1 MAYWNDINGRYEAIS
16 PQDAFAVLKALDS
29 KAVAGNGSYE
39 TNDPSM
45 AHDAIGRLDQN
56 MKVTVNGITY
66 DIKNVHNYDDSKYVY
81 SHTAYKG
88 STDAIEARATR
99 TVFNVF
105 DVIAVAKAAGYD
117 DESIANALNNHY
129 RVKEIPK
136 DAKNS
141 FSSDAQIDFRTKEWD
156 AGRVAYWGGNTTDA
170 AKSLQKWVDENYKG
184 AKVITTLDP
193 EGNVY
198 HYQIQY
204 KDAAGKW
211 HKVGVENPEGTT
223 YTTTELD
230 TIKASGV
237 GAALQNQIE
246 NNNLVVNAE
255 SNLKLLDELKK
266 NIASG
271 ADATTNFDLSDADYK
286 ALTVAFPDFEK
297 QIVSNG
303 VINSKWID
311 DMGKQLTQQT
321 PTTFEGATLEEF
333 IDNAQNSNAAGS
345 DIRKAEFDKA
355 ASVLQQLKSNPDV
368 YKAVMDQFNV
378 DTHQN
383 TIAGQRAA
391 NVAKAAQA
399 ASTEGLPS
407 KAAESLAQL
416 ATVGADSLS
425 DAERADIYKN
435 LTTALNTYTNQQLNK
450 AHADQTFAADEA
462 SKLGIMI
469 SNILGAIGAEESAAN
484 RHLQDETSRV
494 NRETALRDAA
504 YKAEGAESQAKNN
517 VYTGT
522 NQTVK
527 DAIDG
532 LLTSDS
538 DNSAAAEVL
547 KQYITGKDANGNPVT
562 DMYTDSSGAEALRVN
577 PDLIDPNKHY
587 IDETTYNRIINDPA
601 YKEILTQE
609 AFDKYTTALSAG
621 EMADKYGLEY
631 LKDVNS
637 TVNKFTDFADQANKA
652 SDRVLTQAQRAYLS
666 ALAAGDVQTI
676 QSLTKLAG
684 TAGAPKQNLLNA
696 SALSQQFAQQQKDV
710 AVGTNLIKNA
720 QAQRAANTKQ
730 LADATAAGRESW
742 LNWLG
747 SGNPSKDNGL
757 YAAVTQGLTNT
768 SANLGSYSNLVDAVM
783 KHQTINNNLISDS
796 VKASNDALTELATSM
811 TGINSSGKVN
821 NITNSGLSN
830 QLKTEIDVR
839 KQQLQSIIDQ
849 NDPTKKKTTIK

>member
-1 MAYWNDINGRYEAIS
+1 MSYQSDINDKYYAIGIA
-16 PQDAFAVLKALDS
+16 DAFAVLKALDPNATAGTGAGKTNNPNQIS
-29 KAVAGNGSYE
+29 SPAVAGS
-39 TNDPSM
+39 
-45 AHDAIGRLDQN
+45 LDGN
-56 MKVTVNGITY
+56 LKLTVGGHTY
-66 DIKNVHNYDDSKYVY
+66 DLKNTHAALSKQSVY
-81 SHTAYKG
+81 S
-88 STDAIEARATR
+88 STIGNVDNHIYNVYDVVAI
-99 TVFNVF
+99 
-105 DVIAVAKAAGYD
+105 AKAAGYD
-117 DESIANALNNHY
+117 NQAIADALNANY
-129 RVKEIPK
+129 KATIK
-136 DAKNS
+136 DLDS
-141 FSSDAQIDFRTKEWD
+141 SSDTFKSQYTFRAASWD
-156 AGRVAYWGGNTTDA
+156 AERVANFNSTTGPAYD
-170 AKSLQKWVDENYKG
+170 SLKKWLDVNYPG
-184 AKVITTLDP
+184 AIVETTLDTA
-193 EGNVY
+193 GNKY
-198 HYQIQY
+198 HYRIRIG
-204 KDAAGKW
+204 DLWVDIEDPGGK
-211 HKVGVENPEGTT
+211 E
-223 YTTTELD
+223 YTPAFLD
-230 TIKASGV
+230 KNV
-237 GAALQNQIE
+237 KQNGAVANVLQNQTAQ
-246 NNNLVVNAE
+246 NNLVTNAQ
-255 SNLKLLDELKK
+255 SNQKLLDALKN

-271 ADATTNFDLSDADYK
+271 AAAKTNFDLSDEDYK

-333 IDNAQNSNAAGS
+333 IANAQNSNTAGS

-368 YKAVMDQFNV
+368 YKAVMEQFNV

-383 TIAGQRAA
+383 TVAGQRAA

-399 ASTEGLPS
+399 VSTEGPA
-407 KAAESLAQL
+407 KVAESLAQL
-416 ATVGADSLS
+416 ATVGSDSLT

-462 SKLGIMI
+462 SKLGVMI
-469 SNILGAIGAEESAAN
+469 SNILGAIGAEESAAS

-494 NRETALRDAA
+494 NNETDLRNAA
-504 YKAEGAESQAKNN
+504 YAAEGAESQAKNN
-517 VYTGT
+517 VYTGA

-538 DNSAAAEVL
+538 DNSAASEVL
-547 KQYITGKDANGNPVT
+547 KQYITGKDANGKPVT
-562 DMYTDSSGAEALRVN
+562 GMYADSSGAAALRVN

-587 IDETTYNRIINDPA
+587 IDETVYNQIINDPA

-631 LKDVNS
+631 LKDINS

-666 ALAAGDVQTI
+666 ALAAGDAQTI

-720 QAQRAANTKQ
+720 QAQRAANAKQ
-730 LADATAAGRESW
+730 IADATAAGRESW

-747 SGNPSKDNGL
+747 SGNPTKDNGL

-768 SANLGSYSNLVDAVM
+768 SANLGSYTDLVNAGM
-783 KHQTINNNLISDS
+783 KHQTINNNLIGDA
-796 VKASNDALTELATSM
+796 VRTSNDALTELATSL

-830 QLKTEIDVR
+830 QLKAEIDVR

-849 NDPTKKKTTIK
+849 NDPTKKKTTIKQ